1 MNITIG
7 PQQIDHRTMKIC
19 NKYAPNPHVFE
30 LSCCSPGWSHAGF
43 RKSASDARGPSIP
56 TSVKGSQE
64 SLTIQCTRVP
74 FEEPQKCH
82 VLGVRI
88 DKSTGDAVASS
99 YWSDLGVQGVGAH
112 VNSPHLRSLSRAKEE
127 AARCLRLFPPLF
139 TPKTL
144 VFFGGG
150 NKKKPSIRFESSPST
165 LLGCR
170 DAGPEA
176 DQGRRSHMFRRMRYL
191 IGLNPKTPPTKRLLD
206 ERPRR
211 VKFQPPDML
220 ETVHEIAIYIHRFH
234 NLDLFQ
240 QGWYQI
246 KISARWEDSSLHSC
260 GTPSRVIQY
269 EAPNTVSDD
278 LLGVW
283 RIDDAD
289 HSFST
294 QPFKI
299 KYARQDVPLSVMK
312 PLISAVI
319 LKFELMYAPILENGH
334 EIQASFDMIPV
345 AVHEFKIP
353 PRALLGLHAYCPV
366 HFDAFHAVLVDLSV
380 HIVYLKAGAST
391 REKLLSASVTMEH
404 IADEYHEEH
413 NQLVGQ
419 GWSSKAVEII
429 KSLLVSRELLL
440 EEIKN
445 LSKALGQ
452 SIDDLQFADLNL
464 GRFEFIDSSLSND
477 LSTANSVISGS
488 KVGVGHLAGMLQ
500 NILEKSNGTVD
511 FGNDVIFY
519 SLSKDELLD
528 LFFTLGNQLSF
539 LWNTFLKFHR
549 VNRISILEH
558 LHGVWALNR
567 EAEWSIWLVYSKIE
581 VPHHY
586 MRSGADDPSHHGKV
600 VGLRKSSDEPAQS
613 ATTRAEL
620 HRKSIAQMKINS
632 HTIQDM
638 HIFGDPSR
646 VPVVLVEQKVIDL
659 PNNSAWQSLNQNTAA
674 IPTAFGKNGVPR
686 FTLEPKRSNRVLRAV
701 GHHLDLRLVRNQ
713 WLLIDPGAECL
724 MSEANEEKTTGDFR
738 EMGSRLAEEVITFL
752 RKKMDR
758 LSRYGGCK
766 DIKLS
771 FVGHS
776 IGNII
781 IRSALTESVMGPFLK
796 HLYTYISISG
806 PHLGYWY
813 SSNSLFNSGL
823 WLMKKLKGAQCIHQ
837 LTFTDD
843 PDLQNTFFYK
853 LCKQKT
859 LENFKNIILLSS
871 PQDGYVPYHSARI
884 ESCPA
889 SSWDQSRKAHI
900 FMEMLNNCL
909 DQIHAPSSERRV
921 LMRCDVNF
929 DTSSQGRNL
938 NTFIGRA
945 AHIEF
950 LETDMFA
957 KFIMWSFPDFFL

>member
-1 MNITIG
+1 M
-7 PQQIDHRTMKIC
+7 R
-19 NKYAPNPHVFE
+19 
-30 LSCCSPGWSHAGF
+30 
-43 RKSASDARGPSIP
+43 
-56 TSVKGSQE
+56 SQE
-64 SLTIQCTRVP
+64 SLTVQCTRVMYK
-74 FEEPQKCH
+74 EPQKCH
-82 VLGVRI
+82 VLRVCIR
-88 DKSTGDAVASS
+88 KSTSDAVASS
-99 YWSDLGVQGVGAH
+99 CWSDLGVHGVRAH
-112 VNSPHLRSLSRAKEE
+112 VNSPHLPSLSRAKVE
-127 AARCLRLFPPLF
+127 AARCLRLFPPLI

-150 NKKKPSIRFESSPST
+150 IKKKPSIRVENSPST
-165 LLGCR
+165 VLGCR
-170 DAGPEA
+170 DASPEA
-176 DQGRRSHMFRRMRYL
+176 DHGRRSHMFRRMRYL

-206 ERPRR
+206 ARPRR

-299 KYARQDVPLSVMK
+299 KYARQDVPLSVMVSFNFAIGKDEK

-353 PRALLGLHAYCPV
+353 PRALFGLHSYCPV

-391 REKLLSASVTMEH
+391 REKLSSASVTMEH
-404 IADEYHEEH
+404 ISDEYHEEH
-413 NQLVGQ
+413 NHLVGQ

-539 LWNTFLKFHR
+539 SWNTFLKFHR

-558 LHGVWALNR
+558 LHGVWAMNR

-581 VPHHY
+581 VPHRY

-632 HTIQDM
+632 RSIQDM

-659 PNNSAWQSLNQNTAA
+659 PNNSAWQSLNQNAAA
-674 IPTAFGKNGVPR
+674 IPTAIGKNGVPR

-701 GHHLDLRLVRNQ
+701 VFVHGFQGHHLDLRLVRNQ

-781 IRSALTESVMGPFLK
+781 IRSALTESVMTPFLK

-889 SSWDQSRKAHI
+889 SSWDQSKKAHV